1 MNTHLSWTRTVELR
15 REEMKYMVKHLYKLK
30 GDIVEEMFQTDDPN
44 KKQDLNEQQKMLIN
58 IIKELER
65 ALK

>member
-1 MNTHLSWTRTVELR
+1 MNTHPSWTRTVELR

-30 GDIVEEMFQTDDPN
+30 GDIVEEMFQTDDLN

>member
-1 MNTHLSWTRTVELR
+1 MNTHPSWTRTVELR